1 MAKYKQIGTTKKC
14 IARNQER
21 KVAQVVVRN
30 LWKKLRYVYSDRAA
44 KPARRC
50 QLKCLFEMKNCYL
63 SH

>member
-1 MAKYKQIGTTKKC
+1 MAKYKQLGTTKK
-14 IARNQER
+14 IHSKKSRG
-21 KVAQVVVRN
+21 KVAQVAVRN
-30 LWKKLRYVYSDRAA
+30 LWKKLRYVYRDRAA

>member
-1 MAKYKQIGTTKKC
+1 MAKYKQLGTPKKC

-30 LWKKLRYVYSDRAA
+30 LWNKLRYVYSDRAA

>member
-1 MAKYKQIGTTKKC
+1 MAKYKQIRGHKK
-14 IARNQER
+14 IHSKKSRR
-21 KVAQVVVRN
+21 KGGPGRGKKFVE
-30 LWKKLRYVYSDRAA
+30 KLRYVYSDRAA

>member
-1 MAKYKQIGTTKKC
+1 MAKYKQFGTTKKF
-14 IARNQER
+14 IARNQEG
-21 KVAQVVVRN
+21 KVAQVAVRN

>member
-1 MAKYKQIGTTKKC
+1 MAKYKQLRTTKK
-14 IARNQER
+14 IHNKKSRR
-21 KVAQVVVRN
+21 KGGPGRGKKFVE
-30 LWKKLRYVYSDRAA
+30 KLRYVYSERAA

>member
-1 MAKYKQIGTTKKC
+1 MAKYKQLGSTK
-14 IARNQER
+14 EG

-50 QLKCLFEMKNCYL
+50 QLKCLFEIKNCYL